1 MKKLVF
7 LFPGQGS
14 QKIGMGKELYDEF
27 PIARNI
33 FEQADEILG
42 FKLSELMFEGPVDEL
57 KQTLNTQPAL
67 LVHSIAMLS
76 LLKEANFE
84 PSICA
89 GHSLGEYSANFA
101 AGSLEFDDALK
112 IVRRRGELMHS
123 CENGTMAAIIGL
135 ETEIIEELCDSISGI
150 VVMANY
156 NCPGQIVISGEIE
169 AIKEMIKLAK
179 EKGAKRSILLS
190 VSGAFHSPLM
200 KDAVIGL
207 SESLDVLSIKDA
219 KVPIIANASAKKV
232 QKASEIREQL
242 KMQLTSPVYWEESI
256 RLLLAEG
263 YDTFLEIGTG
273 KVLKGLLK
281 RIDKTAKVYTLGTPI
296 DLEKF
301 KEFNADNTDLR

>member
-1 MKKLVF
+1 MKKLAF

-14 QKIGMGKELYDEF
+14 QKVGMGKELYNEF

-42 FKLSELMFEGPVDEL
+42 FKLSGLMFEGPEDEL

-67 LVHSIAMLS
+67 LVHSIAMLT
-76 LLKEANFE
+76 LLKEENFE
-84 PSICA
+84 PSICV

-112 IVRRRGELMHS
+112 IVRRRGELMYS

-135 ETEIIEELCDSISGI
+135 ETKIIEDLCDSISGI

-179 EKGAKRSILLS
+179 EKGAKRSILLP
-190 VSGAFHSPLM
+190 VSGAFH
-200 KDAVIGL
+200 
-207 SESLDVLSIKDA
+207 
-219 KVPIIANASAKKV
+219 
-232 QKASEIREQL
+232 
-242 KMQLTSPVYWEESI
+242 
-256 RLLLAEG
+256 
-263 YDTFLEIGTG
+263 
-273 KVLKGLLK
+273 
-281 RIDKTAKVYTLGTPI
+281 
-296 DLEKF
+296 
-301 KEFNADNTDLR
+301 